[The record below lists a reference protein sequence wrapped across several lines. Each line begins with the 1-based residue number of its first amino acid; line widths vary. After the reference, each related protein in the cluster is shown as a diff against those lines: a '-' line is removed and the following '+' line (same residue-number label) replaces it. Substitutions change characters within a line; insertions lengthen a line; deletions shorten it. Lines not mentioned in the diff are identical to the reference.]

1 MLITIPALPKLSFP
15 HRKAGRL
22 QPCQV
27 RQVQTRLLLGE
38 QDHDD
43 EDDGEDE
50 DDGDQCSFQCCAVAS
65 SEGEIYHYCS
75 QSEK

>member
-43 EDDGEDE
+43 DGEDDDDYEDDGEQHDDDEDDGEDE
-50 DDGDQCSFQCCAVAS
+50 DDGDQCSFQ
-65 SEGEIYHYCS
+65 
-75 QSEK
+75 